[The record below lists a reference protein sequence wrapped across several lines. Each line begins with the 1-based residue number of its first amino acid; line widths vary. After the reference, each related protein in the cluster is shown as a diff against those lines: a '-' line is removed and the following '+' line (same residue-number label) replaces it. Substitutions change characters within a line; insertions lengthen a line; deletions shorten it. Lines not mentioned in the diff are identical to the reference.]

1 MKIKV
6 FTLNINGKIEISE
19 EELKKLLDD
28 SYWEGYY
35 DNGKSWIY
43 TSPNTNPITNPSIT
57 CSSDKTT
64 TTFTTNDV
72 GGENN
77 AK

>member
-1 MKIKV
+1 MMIKV
-6 FTLNINGKIEISE
+6 FTLNSNGKIEITE

-28 SYWEGYY
+28 SYWEGYN
-35 DNGKSWIY
+35 DSSKSY
-43 TSPNTNPITNPSIT
+43 TYTGPNTNPITNPSIT
-57 CSSDKTT
+57 WSSDKTT

-72 GGENN
+72 GGGDN

>member
-6 FTLNINGKIEISE
+6 FTLNSNGKIEISE
-19 EELKKLLDD
+19 EELRKLLDD

-35 DNGKSWIY
+35 DSGKSWTC
-43 TSPNTNPITNPSIT
+43 TSPNINP
-57 CSSDKTT
+57 
-64 TTFTTNDV
+64 TTFTTNDIS
-72 GGENN
+72 GENN

>member
-6 FTLNINGKIEISE
+6 FTLNSNGKIEISE
-19 EELKKLLDD
+19 EELRKLLDD

-35 DNGKSWIY
+35 DSGKSWTC
-43 TSPNTNPITNPSIT
+43 TSPNINPVINPYNTWLSNKI
-57 CSSDKTT
+57 TT
-64 TTFTTNDV
+64 TSATNDV
-72 GGENN
+72 SGENN

>member
-1 MKIKV
+1 MMIKV

-19 EELKKLLDD
+19 EELRKLLDD

-35 DNGKSWIY
+35 DSGKSWVY
-43 TSPNTNPITNPSIT
+43 TSPNINNPITNPSIT
-57 CSSDKTT
+57 
-64 TTFTTNDV
+64 FTTDIVN
-72 GGENN
+72 GESN